1 VSKASDNLLL
11 AGLAPRDRRALFDDA
26 RPVPLQAGAM
36 LAEAG
41 NPLEHAYF
49 PFDSSI
55 SLSVSVAGKQPS
67 VVGLVGCEGMLGVPL
82 ILGSSTS
89 GFSARVQGAGQAW
102 QIEAPKFIAALADCA
117 ALRTLMNR
125 YVHVHLLQ
133 MALSAACRSSHRM
146 EGRLARWLLMSRDR
160 AHSEQI
166 SLTHERL
173 AGLLGVRRAGVTLA
187 ASSLQERA
195 LIRYTRGHV
204 LVLDGRG
211 LEAVACACYAGEKQ
225 VYARFMG

>member
-1 VSKASDNLLL
+1 MTSDIEIWARRRRRLSRGRRKTFMKSGSIPSPSIDFDVAILAPWGTSGRRRLATSPATVGSLAHTGADVRWRTDAVSGVAHTAAVSKASDNLLL

-49 PFDSSI
+49 PLDSSI

-82 ILGSSTS
+82 ILGSPTS

-102 QIEAPKFIAALADCA
+102 QIEAPKFSAALADCA

-133 MALSAACRSSHRM
+133 MA
-146 EGRLARWLLMSRDR
+146 
-160 AHSEQI
+160 
-166 SLTHERL
+166 
-173 AGLLGVRRAGVTLA
+173 
-187 ASSLQERA
+187 
-195 LIRYTRGHV
+195 
-204 LVLDGRG
+204 
-211 LEAVACACYAGEKQ
+211 
-225 VYARFMG
+225 